1 MRKFKVICTQ
11 ISGKGKNLFN
21 YSQECNED
29 QIENIDRLLKDGS
42 IVELNVKES
51 KEESKKDD
59 AKTESKEEVKADESK
74 KESKEES
81 KK

>member
-21 YSQECNED
+21 YSQECTED

-42 IVELNVKES
+42 IVETTVK
-51 KEESKKDD
+51 D
-59 AKTESKEEVKADESK
+59 AKEDSKDESK
-74 KESKEES
+74 KESKKDS
-81 KK
+81 KE

>member
-51 KEESKKDD
+51 KEESKK
-59 AKTESKEEVKADESK
+59 
-74 KESKEES
+74 ESKEES